1 MTTGLITCTV
11 LPIGANLFAR
21 HRTPGHL
28 RRDDKHPSLN
38 PRGLTLQGRS
48 HLPNGLIAH
57 GQANKFAPTTA
68 AWASGKPGNAPQ
80 FLPLSNS
87 GSLPVTAADCRR
99 N

>member
-1 MTTGLITCTV
+1 MTTQLIACTSFPV
-11 LPIGANLFAR
+11 GANLFAR

-28 RRDDKHPSLN
+28 RRDDNHPSLN
-38 PRGLTLQGRS
+38 LRGLTLQGLS
-48 HLPNGLIAH
+48 HLLNGLIAH

-68 AWASGKPGNAPQ
+68 EWPSGKPGDTPQ

-87 GSLPVTAADCRR
+87 GSLPVTAPDCRR

>member
-1 MTTGLITCTV
+1 MTTQLIACTSF
-11 LPIGANLFAR
+11 PIGANLFAR

-38 PRGLTLQGRS
+38 PSGLTLQGLS
-48 HLPNGLIAH
+48 PLPNGLIAH
-57 GQANKFAPTTA
+57 GQANKFAPTKAVWPT
-68 AWASGKPGNAPQ
+68 GKLGDAPQ

-87 GSLPVTAADCRR
+87 GRLPVTAADCRG